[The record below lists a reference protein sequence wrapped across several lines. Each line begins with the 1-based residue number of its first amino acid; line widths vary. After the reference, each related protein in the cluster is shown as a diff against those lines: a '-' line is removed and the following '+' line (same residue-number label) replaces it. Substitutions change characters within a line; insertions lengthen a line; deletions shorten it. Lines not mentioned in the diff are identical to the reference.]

1 MKSLREIVYIVTR
14 NKLKAIDLPDTG
26 MRNRASVFYTKL
38 AKNEL
43 HTDEEALQFFFP
55 GVKNTAPYRKLKA
68 SLRKKLINAL
78 FFIDLKQ
85 ASYTGRQRAY
95 YECHKEW
102 AAAKI
107 LLGKNAWGA
116 CVEISERILKY
127 AMKYEFTEMALDLLR
142 ILRLHYATRMGDSKR
157 FGELKRQHQEY
168 EELFIAENKAEQLY
182 CELVIPYVNNQSTK
196 GELQQLALE
205 YFEQA
210 RPSMEKF
217 SSYRLHLYG
226 SMIRLMTFTMVND
239 YRNALRVCDDM
250 IAFFEA
256 KPYEAH
262 TPLLAA
268 YYQKLACHTQ
278 LRQFQEG
285 KLAARKCLALVEEG
299 TVNWFRYHELFFI
312 LAMHTGQYQ
321 DAYEIHSGVSVH
333 PRFSYLPS
341 NDREIWSIYEAYLHY
356 LANIGRVQPARQ
368 EKRFSKFR
376 LGRFLNQTPIFSRD
390 KRGMNVAILVIQ
402 ILFLIQQKKYNR
414 AIDRFEAIEKYCNR
428 YLHKNDTIRSYYFIK
443 MLLAIPMADF
453 HRKGVARRAAPFL
466 EKLKNAPL
474 ESAQQGHKIEIVP
487 YEQLWEL
494 ALEALEEKVLA
505 HRN

>member
-1 MKSLREIVYIVTR
+1 MNSLRDIVYIVKR
-14 NKLKAIDLPDTG
+14 NKLKAIELPHTST
-26 MRNRASVFYTKL
+26 RSRASAFYTKL
-38 AKNEL
+38 AKDEL

-68 SLRKKLINAL
+68 SLRKKLISAL
-78 FFIDLKQ
+78 FFLDLKQ
-85 ASYTGRQRAY
+85 SSYTGRQRAY

-107 LLGKNAWGA
+107 LLGKNAWSA

-127 AMKYEFTEMALDLLR
+127 ALKYEFTEMTLDLLR
-142 ILRLHYATRMGDSKR
+142 MLRLHYATRIGDSKR
-157 FGELKRQHQEY
+157 FGEFKRKHEEY
-168 EELFIAENKAEQLY
+168 EELFIAENKAELLY

-196 GELQQLALE
+196 GGLQQLAQE
-205 YFEQA
+205 YFEQI
-210 RPSMEKF
+210 RPSLEKF

-239 YRNALRVCDDM
+239 YPNALRVCDDM

-268 YYQKLACHTQ
+268 YYQKLVCYTQ

-299 TVNWFRYHELFFI
+299 VVNWFRYHELFFM
-312 LAMHTGQYQ
+312 LAMHTAQYQ
-321 DAYEIHSGVSVH
+321 DAYEIYCGVAAH

-341 NDREIWSIYEAYLHY
+341 NDREIWAIYEAYLHY
-356 LANIGRVQPARQ
+356 LADIGKVQPARQ
-368 EKRFSKFR
+368 EKRFSRFR

-402 ILFLIQQKKYNR
+402 ILFLIQQKKYNLV
-414 AIDRFEAIEKYCNR
+414 IDRFEAIGKYCNR
-428 YLHKNDTIRSYYFIK
+428 YLHKNDTVRSYYFIK
-443 MLLAIPMADF
+443 MLLTIPMADF
-453 HRKGVARRAAPFL
+453 NWKGVSRRAAPFL

-487 YEQLWEL
+487 FEELWEL
-494 ALEALEEKVLA
+494 ALEALKEKVLA